1 MRASVIRAR
10 PNDNGASPVKVLV
23 AGIGNL
29 FRSDDGF
36 GAEVA
41 RVLGQRS
48 LPAGVRVVDYG
59 IRGMHLAFELLDGWD
74 VLIVVDTVPSRGEPG
89 TLHVIE
95 VGPNDVSAG
104 VFDAHG
110 MDPAS
115 MLASVTAVG
124 GTLPRTIVVGCE
136 PETLADGM
144 GLSAPVA
151 AAVEPAIERV
161 LKLVDTLAAPST
173 PSAR

>member
-1 MRASVIRAR
+1 MTGKLLI
-10 PNDNGASPVKVLV
+10 
-23 AGIGNL
+23 AGVGNIFL
-29 FRSDDGF
+29 ADDGF
-36 GAEVA
+36 GVEVA
-41 RVLGQRS
+41 KRLAGAD
-48 LPAGVRVVDYG
+48 LPDWAHVVDYG

>member
-1 MRASVIRAR
+1 MNRI
-10 PNDNGASPVKVLV
+10 LI

-29 FRSDDGF
+29 FKSDDGF

-41 RVLGQRS
+41 RRLGHRT
-48 LPAGVRVVDYG
+48 LPTGVRAVDYG
-59 IRGMHLAFELLDGWD
+59 IRGMHLAFDLLDGWD
-74 VLIVVDTVPSRGEPG
+74 VLIVLDTVPSRGAPG
-89 TLHVIE
+89 ALHVLD
-95 VGPNDVSAG
+95 VGESDVSGG

-136 PETLADGM
+136 PLTVDDGM
-144 GLSAPVA
+144 GLSVPVA
-151 AAVEPAIERV
+151 AAVDPAIERV
-161 LKLVDTLAAPST
+161 LGLLAELATAS
-173 PSAR
+173 SAQVS